1 MANVFAPDAIT
12 KILHTGDHGN
22 AVQYV
27 YEVAKAGNAADVIY
41 MGKIPAGI
49 RVTAVQIIAEDTGTG
64 NTLDVGYAPAD
75 GAAPVAAPAYWW
87 DDLNAASAAVNAL
100 STALPIRFERD
111 VWLQVLINTQAL
123 TGTPKI
129 VLIVTGINE
138 GVK

>member
-49 RVTAVQIIAEDTGTG
+49 RVTNVRAQFADIGTG

-75 GAAPVAAPAYWW
+75 GAAPTAVANY
-87 DDLNAASAAVNAL
+87 
-100 STALPIRFERD
+100 
-111 VWLQVLINTQAL
+111 
-123 TGTPKI
+123 
-129 VLIVTGINE
+129 
-138 GVK
+138 

>member
-75 GAAPVAAPAYWW
+75 GAAPVAAPSYWW
-87 DDLNAASAAVNAL
+87 NDLDVASAAVDAV
-100 STALPIRFERD
+100 SAAAPIRFERD
-111 VWLQVLINTQAL
+111 VWLQILVNAKNF
-123 TGTPKI
+123 TGTPKLT
-129 VLIVTGINE
+129 LIVTGINE